1 MLISLRDTRRVADM
15 LLLDLVQN
23 LKTVCIAEKNIV
35 QGKAMISYYHDK
47 CRTILFGEISKASFL
62 KYSEQT
68 VRPKQPPN
76 EQSKLYT
83 SHGRTSAKYSIFYIH
98 KRTLLMLA

>member
-1 MLISLRDTRRVADM
+1 MLISLRDTRSVADM

-47 CRTILFGEISKASFL
+47 L
-62 KYSEQT
+62 KNNIIW
-68 VRPKQPPN
+68 RN
-76 EQSKLYT
+76 
-83 SHGRTSAKYSIFYIH
+83 F
-98 KRTLLMLA
+98 

>member
-1 MLISLRDTRRVADM
+1 MLISLQDTRRLADM

-47 CRTILFGEISKASFL
+47 L
-62 KYSEQT
+62 
-68 VRPKQPPN
+68 
-76 EQSKLYT
+76 
-83 SHGRTSAKYSIFYIH
+83 
-98 KRTLLMLA
+98 